1 MSDEER
7 LEHLESTLEDASPEP
22 WYTMGSPAEVRLI
35 TADGIHLYTN
45 KYVEQATYDAFF
57 CQAARADVPW
67 LIAEYKRL
75 RGEVAALTAERDGL
89 REARLEGAVLDASM
103 ALYRKR
109 TDASQRQWPEYE
121 AWRQA
126 CAELAAFIGEGEA
139 T

>member
-45 KYVEQATYDAFF
+45 KYIEQATYDAFF

-75 RGEVAALTAERDGL
+75 RGEVAALTAERDRL
-89 REARLEGAVLDASM
+89 REALDNARVGLTGRY
-103 ALYRKR
+103 AP
-109 TDASQRQWPEYE
+109 DA
-121 AWRQA
+121 
-126 CAELAAFIGEGEA
+126 G
-139 T
+139 

>member
-1 MSDEER
+1 M
-7 LEHLESTLEDASPEP
+7 H
-22 WYTMGSPAEVRLI
+22 
-35 TADGIHLYTN
+35 
-45 KYVEQATYDAFF
+45 
-57 CQAARADVPW
+57 
-67 LIAEYKRL
+67 
-75 RGEVAALTAERDGL
+75 DGL
-89 REARLEGAVLDASM
+89 GRWYMTNEDRLNAEQARLEGAVLDASM

>member
-89 REARLEGAVLDASM
+89 REAYCKVDA
-103 ALYRKR
+103 AAQEL
-109 TDASQRQWPEYE
+109 YE
-121 AWRQA
+121 AWSDGLGLNKYVLN
-126 CAELAAFIGEGEA
+126 LAHLLAGEPTDA
-139 T
+139 D